1 MAKFADDVV
10 AAVMMAKLDPE
21 ECVEEVD
28 KIGVGQEGY
37 EATDMEE
44 VENEGLNDNIAVEE
58 EKEIEEVAEDA
69 DLVEDYEVEEKK
81 AADKG
86 IHKDCDEVGEEYAS
100 EEEEEGE
107 ALSNAIVESNHQA
120 GKFIVRLRTSFQAKQ
135 FIAWL
140 QALITKQRVEKKVVV
155 FEDFDISRTSFA
167 TNVLKNILFNLANR
181 CVHVERFRAFGITT
195 LNNEVC
201 SVLALWLKAVSY
213 KNTPFEMHLSDCA
226 ISNEGFQYI
235 MEALEDN
242 DAFPGFHPR
251 FSSKVPMYLRLENN
265 YIDRDM
271 IQKQVDSGVLMTTR
285 KKDHPDNNDQAKARL
300 LILDW
305 GGKFDYQQIKGK
317 PPKPQNAPL
326 AKHIK
331 SIYLGRKSNKGKGT
345 EKSGKGKTSKGFAQA
360 ALPAPRKQTRVVAEP
375 LGIDS
380 SWSKSIGIRSNYH
393 NNYKN
398 SRSNQYEKK
407 EDSKS
412 SRWEANYSKDKRSH
426 RDSYSDEK
434 YSHRDSYKD
443 SKYSKD
449 SYNSRYHKRDKEYDS
464 WKSDDKKWN
473 SSDSHDNSNRR
484 DNKSYTSDSRN
495 SRSSPNDRTR
505 QTTTSKKRQA
515 PRESDVSKKQH
526 SDSGVYR
533 LSAPWEEHWSEV
545 YRLPYFWN
553 SKSGESTWCPPFK
566 QNCILD
572 GKT

>member
-1 MAKFADDVV
+1 M
-10 AAVMMAKLDPE
+10 
-21 ECVEEVD
+21 
-28 KIGVGQEGY
+28 
-37 EATDMEE
+37 
-44 VENEGLNDNIAVEE
+44 
-58 EKEIEEVAEDA
+58 
-69 DLVEDYEVEEKK
+69 
-81 AADKG
+81 
-86 IHKDCDEVGEEYAS
+86 
-100 EEEEEGE
+100 
-107 ALSNAIVESNHQA
+107 
-120 GKFIVRLRTSFQAKQ
+120 RLRTSFQAKQ
-135 FIAWL
+135 FIAEL
-140 QALITKQRVEKKVVV
+140 RALIKKQRVEKKVVV

-201 SVLALWLKAVSY
+201 SVLALWLKGVSY

-226 ISNEGFQYI
+226 ISNKGFQYI

-326 AKHIK
+326 AKHIE

-345 EKSGKGKTSKGFAQA
+345 EKSGKGKTSKGSAQA

-380 SWSKSIGIRSNYH
+380 SWSKSTGIRSNYH

-434 YSHRDSYKD
+434 YSHRDCYKD

-449 SYNSRYHKRDKEYDS
+449 SYNSRYNKRDKEYDS
-464 WKSDDKKWN
+464 WKSDDRKWN
-473 SSDSHDNSNRR
+473 SSNSDDNSNRR

-495 SRSSPNDRTR
+495 SRSSPRNRQPQQPQQHRDDRTSHHR
-505 QTTTSKKRQA
+505 QTRTSKKRPA

-526 SDSGVYR
+526 SEHLNHSNCDSGLFQPR
-533 LSAPWEEHWSEV
+533 ETSSKSKATPSLSAPWEEHWSEE
-545 YRLPYFWN
+545 YRRSYFWN
-553 SKSGESTWCPPFK
+553 SQSGESTWWPPF
-566 QNCILD
+566 QQSCVLFVD